1 MSKVEY
7 NVLGMHCV
15 SCSTGIKKLVSKQKE
30 VESVDVSLGESK
42 IIVTFKDDQVNDK
55 TVIDNVAR
63 LGYKAVRAE

>member
-30 VESVDVSLGESK
+30 VENVEVSLGESK
-42 IIVTFKDDQVNDK
+42 IYVTFKDDQVNDK

>member
-1 MSKVEY
+1 MEKVEY

-30 VESVDVSLGESK
+30 VDEVEVALSESK
-42 IIVTFKDDQVNDK
+42 IYVTFKDTADDK
-55 TVIDNVAR
+55 VVVDNIAR

>member
-1 MSKVEY
+1 MNKVEY

-30 VESVDVSLGESK
+30 VENVEVSLGESK
-42 IIVTFKDDQVNDK
+42 IYVTFKDDQVNDK

>member
-30 VESVDVSLGESK
+30 VENVEVSLGESK
-42 IIVTFKDDQVNDK
+42 IVVTFKDDQVNDK